1 MQQAEA
7 IFGSVAAAQSM
18 RLANAID
25 WRGKSVL
32 MHAASRDHAGMVELL
47 VRHKVATLGG
57 KQGGSALGQLA
68 LRSLLSAPDRAPG
81 CPELRPASANQ
92 PLRAALAGHIHTGL
106 ACDPGTQP
114 GAAQPYRRM
123 AKGAE
128 ATDAARRG
136 AGRGGAGGGAAPRRT
151 LARAQ
156 EAMSV
161 GWGWGLGV
169 DVHTGGGLVGSGE
182 RWVGC
187 WRRI

>member
-1 MQQAEA
+1 MQAVVVETYPLTHRRWRA
-7 IFGSVAAAQSM
+7 GSAPTA
-18 RLANAID
+18 
-25 WRGKSVL
+25 
-32 MHAASRDHAGMVELL
+32 
-47 VRHKVATLGG
+47 ATLPARPVRLHEAP
-57 KQGGSALGQLA
+57 SHPAMLES
-68 LRSLLSAPDRAPG
+68 RWLSP
-81 CPELRPASANQ
+81 RPAGAPKATFSARSRRRL
-92 PLRAALAGHIHTGL
+92 PHAPASLGRSAGRAALAGHIHTGL

>member
-1 MQQAEA
+1 MLRA
-7 IFGSVAAAQSM
+7 G
-18 RLANAID
+18 
-25 WRGKSVL
+25 
-32 MHAASRDHAGMVELL
+32 ASRSSRDLPTHSQALASWIGAHGRYPAGEAGALTRSSLAPSYVGI
-47 VRHKVATLGG
+47 RVA
-57 KQGGSALGQLA
+57 Q
-68 LRSLLSAPDRAPG
+68 
-81 CPELRPASANQ
+81 LRPAGAPKATFSARSRRRL
-92 PLRAALAGHIHTGL
+92 PYAPASLGRSAGRAALAGHIHTGL